1 MSWRSKNQATI
12 TFTALILM
20 LVLGIVLG
28 RGFDRVFAQPDTYD
42 ELKTFSEVL
51 STVQKNYVEEVKSK
65 ELVYGAIKGMLNTLD
80 SHSSFMPPEAY
91 KEMQVDTKGEFGGL
105 GIQIGV
111 KDNKLTVISP
121 IEGTPAEQAGIKAG
135 DVILKVDGQ
144 SSVNLSLQEAV
155 EKMRGPKGSK
165 VTLTILR
172 ENTPEPLVFTLV
184 RDIIKIHSV
193 KSKMLD
199 QGVGYIRVSQFQEH
213 TSKDLEKA
221 LKKLKEEKMQSMILD
236 LRNNPGGLLTS
247 AVEISEQFL
256 EPGKLI
262 VYIKGRDGK
271 KEEYSSNG
279 PADQENYPMIVLVN
293 EGSASAS
300 EIVSGALQDWGR
312 AVVVGVQTFGK
323 GSVQTILPLSD
334 GAGLRLT
341 TAKYYTPKGRSIQNV
356 GIEPDITVKPAPFK
370 DSKGQVINR
379 PILREK
385 DLERHLKNETTK
397 EPEKEDQVQT
407 PQTEENLPILDE
419 KKEPE
424 DVQLQKAIELL
435 KSWKIF
441 KRLMPGTTTTMNEG
455 TQKEALVGKVK

>member
-1 MSWRSKNQATI
+1 MSWRNRKQATV
-12 TFTALILM
+12 TFTALVLM
-20 LVLGIVLG
+20 LVLGIVVG

-65 ELVYGAIKGMLNTLD
+65 DLVYGAIKGMLNTLD

-105 GIQIGV
+105 GIQIGI
-111 KDNKLTVISP
+111 KENKLTVISP
-121 IEGTPAEQAGIKAG
+121 IEGTPADLAGIKAG

-165 VTLTILR
+165 VVLTILR
-172 ENTPEPLVFTLV
+172 ENTPDPLTFTLV
-184 RDIIKIHSV
+184 RDIIKIQSV

-199 QGVGYIRVSQFQEH
+199 KGIGYIRVTQFQEH
-213 TSKDLEKA
+213 TSRDLDKA
-221 LKKLKEEKMQSMILD
+221 LKKLKEDKMQSLILD

-247 AVEISEQFL
+247 AIEISEAFL
-256 EPGKLI
+256 EPGKL
-262 VYIKGRDGK
+262 VVFIKGRDGK

-279 PADQENYPMIVLVN
+279 PANQENFPMIVLVN

-356 GIEPDITVKPAPFK
+356 GIEPDITVKPLPLK
-370 DSKGQVINR
+370 DAKGTVMNR

-397 EPEKEDQVQT
+397 ELEKEDSST
-407 PQTEENLPILDE
+407 PPQSEESLPILEE
-419 KKEPE
+419 KKDQE
-424 DVQLQKAIELL
+424 DIQLQKAIDLL

-441 KRLMPGTTTTMNEG
+441 KQLMPGAVTTRGEG
-455 TQKEALVGKVK
+455 TQKEALVGK